1 MRIFY
6 HQGECLQ
13 IYLRQGTPE
22 TDAEEIIAEIVAR
35 LSAVTGG
42 AETQV
47 RTLEERVRIEEIVE
61 NCWGENNENEIRRR
75 LTVLVEMWNKVLIL
89 FMKVWQTNTIALL
102 LL

>member
-1 MRIFY
+1 MTSCSRVFSLRIFY

-47 RTLEERVRIEEIVE
+47 RTLKGRGMTEEFRIVR
-61 NCWGENNENEIRRR
+61 GR
-75 LTVLVEMWNKVLIL
+75 K
-89 FMKVWQTNTIALL
+89 
-102 LL
+102 